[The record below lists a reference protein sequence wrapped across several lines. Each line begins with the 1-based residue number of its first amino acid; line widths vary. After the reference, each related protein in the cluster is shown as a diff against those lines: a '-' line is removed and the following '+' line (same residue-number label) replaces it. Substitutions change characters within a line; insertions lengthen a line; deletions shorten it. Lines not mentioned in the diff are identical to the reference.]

1 MASKLLFV
9 PPPVSAILPWFPRH
23 QQNAL
28 RLLRDGIH
36 HIDLVLEVRDA
47 RIPLSSANAQFDE
60 ILGRRDRVILFNKTD
75 LANPNMNKML
85 ADGLAKHTSDPFL
98 FTSTKPKN
106 GATNPSLKK
115 ILTLLVTKINA
126 NPQKLSD
133 MSIVVVGLPNVGKSS
148 IINSLRHLGVKIHEN
163 PNIYLVDTP
172 GVLNPQLKSPIQG
185 LRVALVGSTKD
196 ALSNELA
203 IAEYLLFRLNQSPVC
218 IETYKKIFNLPD
230 RAENIHEVLNA
241 IVAAKNP
248 IKSEYRFPAINSQA
262 EASRA
267 FINIFRKGVFGP
279 LTLDDCSPDGMDS
292 WFADSTSAVP
302 RDVSLE
308 REGARGKIIY
318 VGAEE
323 R

>member
-1 MASKLLFV
+1 
-9 PPPVSAILPWFPRH
+9 
-23 QQNAL
+23 
-28 RLLRDGIH
+28 
-36 HIDLVLEVRDA
+36 
-47 RIPLSSANAQFDE
+47 

-115 ILTLLVTKINA
+115 ILTLLVNKINA

-148 IINSLRHLGVKIHEN
+148 IINSLRHLGVNKGKASDVRPFAGVTRAIQTKVKIHEN

-230 RAENIHEVLNA
+230 RAENIH
-241 IVAAKNP
+241 
-248 IKSEYRFPAINSQA
+248 
-262 EASRA
+262 
-267 FINIFRKGVFGP
+267 G
-279 LTLDDCSPDGMDS
+279 
-292 WFADSTSAVP
+292 
-302 RDVSLE
+302 
-308 REGARGKIIY
+308 
-318 VGAEE
+318 
-323 R
+323 